1 MPIPFHDKIILRYF
15 YSIFQKPSTIN
26 LNSPSKKIKNLVDLD
41 KSR

>member
-1 MPIPFHDKIILRYF
+1 VSHFKGGVAEEKGYGKF
-15 YSIFQKPSTIN
+15 FNSA